1 LNACDKTYTVKH
13 LTDRI
18 SAFIERL
25 ALALFAMLPLSGEAQ
40 PTGLLIDRVVG
51 VVGREAIL
59 HSDLMGRMEQAT
71 QGGRPATQTMICGEL
86 EDLLYEKL
94 LVEQGRL
101 DSVVVEQG
109 QVDLEL
115 DRRIRYFSQQLGGD
129 EKLEAF
135 YGKSVTEIKD
145 DFRPQVHD
153 QLLVQTMQQ
162 KVSGDS
168 RLTPRDVQRFFDR
181 IPEDSIPFINAEV
194 EYAQLVSIP
203 KPSEEE
209 VRRVRR
215 RIEEYREQ
223 VVAGTKDFCTVAI
236 LYSEDPGS
244 AKECGDLGMVPAG
257 VMVPEFDAVAM
268 SLKENEVSQ
277 VFETQYGWHFMQ
289 LVERRGEQ
297 YHARHVLMRPQVSS
311 SDLQRS
317 RDLLDS
323 LATAIRSARITFAQA
338 AAEHSDDEESRS
350 TNGVMIEPNSNS
362 ARWDMASLD
371 QQTFF
376 VLDKL
381 DKGAISDPQ
390 LVVMPDG
397 SKAYRLLQL
406 LLLTEPHR
414 ANLKDDYRLLQQ
426 AAEGELRKKAID
438 DWVKDRLQATYVR
451 VSPDHA
457 GCQFL
462 HQWVPLATKE

>member
-1 LNACDKTYTVKH
+1 
-13 LTDRI
+13 
-18 SAFIERL
+18 
-25 ALALFAMLPLSGEAQ
+25 
-40 PTGLLIDRVVG
+40 
-51 VVGREAIL
+51 
-59 HSDLMGRMEQAT
+59 
-71 QGGRPATQTMICGEL
+71 
-86 EDLLYEKL
+86 
-94 LVEQGRL
+94 
-101 DSVVVEQG
+101 
-109 QVDLEL
+109 
-115 DRRIRYFSQQLGGD
+115 
-129 EKLEAF
+129 
-135 YGKSVTEIKD
+135 
-145 DFRPQVHD
+145 
-153 QLLVQTMQQ
+153 
-162 KVSGDS
+162 
-168 RLTPRDVQRFFDR
+168 
-181 IPEDSIPFINAEV
+181 
-194 EYAQLVSIP
+194 
-203 KPSEEE
+203 
-209 VRRVRR
+209 
-215 RIEEYREQ
+215 
-223 VVAGTKDFCTVAI
+223 
-236 LYSEDPGS
+236 
-244 AKECGDLGMVPAG
+244 
-257 VMVPEFDAVAM
+257 MVPEFDAVAM

-297 YHARHVLMRPQVSS
+297 YHARHVLMRPQVSGGV
-311 SDLQRS
+311 LATMTR
-317 RDLLDS
+317 LLDS
-323 LATAIRSARITFAQA
+323 LATAIQTFGQDYNFAQA

-381 DKGAISDPQ
+381 DKGAITSDPQ

>member
-1 LNACDKTYTVKH
+1 MKH
-13 LTDRI
+13 LIDRI
-18 SAFIERL
+18 SGSIERIVL
-25 ALALFAMLPLSGEAQ
+25 GLLTLLPLASYAQ
-40 PTGLLIDRVVG
+40 PAGLLIDRVVG

-71 QGGRPATQTMICGEL
+71 QGGRPATPSMLCGEL
-86 EDLLYEKL
+86 EDLLFEKL

-135 YGKSVTEIKD
+135 YGKSVAEIKD

-162 KVSGDS
+162 KVSGDN
-168 RLTPRDVQRFFDR
+168 RVTPRDVQRFFDR
-181 IPEDSIPFINAEV
+181 IPKDSIPFINAEV
-194 EYAQLVSIP
+194 EYAQLVKVP

-223 VVAGTKDFCTVAI
+223 VVAGSKDFCTVAV

-244 AKECGDLGMVPAG
+244 AKDCGDLGMVPAG

-297 YHARHVLMRPQVSS
+297 YHARHVLMRPQVGSA
-311 SDLQRS
+311 DLQGS
-317 RDLLDS
+317 REELDS
-323 LATAIRSARITFAQA
+323 LAERIRLGKMTFGQA
-338 AAEHSDDEESRS
+338 AAEHSDDDDSRA
-350 TNGVMIEPNSNS
+350 TNGIMIEPNSNS
-362 ARWDMASLD
+362 PRWDMASLD

-381 DKGAISDPQ
+381 KPGAISDPQ

-406 LLLTEPHR
+406 LVRTEPHR
-414 ANLKDDYRLLQQ
+414 ANLKDDYRLMQQ
-426 AAEGELRKKAID
+426 ATEGEMRSKAID
-438 DWVKDRLQATYVR
+438 AWVKDRLQATYVR
-451 VSPDHA
+451 LSPDHA

-462 HQWVPLATKE
+462 HQWVPIAVMD